1 MQILRQM
8 GDIRIPTS
16 SFILFVELC
25 SHFWEPKYDHSFWAT
40 TFGGPVSA
48 DAKEHLTCDN

>member
-1 MQILRQM
+1 M

-48 DAKEHLTCDN
+48 DAKEHLTCYY